1 MKKTTVI
8 DKEGN
13 SYSSNFLLDDIIDS
27 FEKKGINNGEN
38 DDLIIELTIQKFEY
52 GRTCIAQLISKGGET
67 AQNIKDYYFNLDIQ
81 LQNKIVELKGNPVK
95 KRF

>member
-38 DDLIIELTIQKFEY
+38 DDSLL
-52 GRTCIAQLISKGGET
+52 
-67 AQNIKDYYFNLDIQ
+67 
-81 LQNKIVELKGNPVK
+81 
-95 KRF
+95 